1 MNSALPLWVNLLF
14 AGLYTLFFTGSYM
27 IVEDLKK
34 SQFNTRD
41 HILANGISAI
51 LLAFKL
57 RRIMALLIGVVFIVL
72 YYFKAP
78 INVLT
83 AIVVGVIW
91 LNMILL
97 IGSTRNTMN
106 EAESAVQN
114 ASNIATAQIN
124 TPQNRLTE
132 QERLLIKKI
141 EENSGLR
148 NKMSEVMWLDEYI
161 LSEIQAD
168 PSRQISEINQAWQ
181 LCVEIAREI
190 GLPENEGADWIS
202 YKATPIGKQLGITP
216 TRPKLQVQ

>member
-181 LCVEIAREI
+181 LF
-190 GLPENEGADWIS
+190 
-202 YKATPIGKQLGITP
+202 
-216 TRPKLQVQ
+216 